1 VAIKT
6 KAEYVED
13 LKGVKPDIYM
23 LGEKVDRVWDD
34 PRFQSTLSIIG
45 ATHDFSF
52 DEEFKHLSVV
62 HSPVVDEPVRR
73 LNMHIQTSREDA
85 ITKVRLTRE
94 VTQRRICTWCQSN
107 ELCVV
112 WAATYDTDQKHGT
125 SYHERFKE
133 YVKYL
138 MKNDYD
144 IGWAMMDPKGDRS
157 LMPSQQ
163 KTPTDLH
170 VVKKN
175 SQGIVIRGAKVHT
188 SYGPCA
194 RELVV
199 VPCRQLREADKDYAV
214 CCSMPVDTKGVT
226 FVTRPAPNRSRAD
239 AQMECPIGSAIGAV
253 EAMTVFDDV
262 FVPWERVYLCGE
274 WDMTGRAPHYF
285 ASIQRHSKC
294 ACLSGHTDLICG
306 IAALIADVN
315 GLGMKTAHI
324 RDKVTKLMMEAE
336 TAYGCAVGAAVE
348 GEVHPSGVWIPNVL
362 IGNAGLHYIKNLSG
376 EHIAL
381 VHDIAGGIIVT
392 MPTEQDYKN
401 PAIKAWMDTYLTG
414 NPKYTTE
421 ERLRVLYL
429 AQEVAASRWTGY
441 FMGWAINASGSTMT
455 TEIVVRSAYD
465 LEKRVDIAKRW
476 AGIEK

>member
-1 VAIKT
+1 
-6 KAEYVED
+6 
-13 LKGVKPDIYM
+13 M
-23 LGEKVDRVWDD
+23 
-34 PRFQSTLSIIG
+34 
-45 ATHDFSF
+45 
-52 DEEFKHLSVV
+52 
-62 HSPVVDEPVRR
+62 
-73 LNMHIQTSREDA
+73 
-85 ITKVRLTRE
+85 
-94 VTQRRICTWCQSN
+94 
-107 ELCVV
+107 
-112 WAATYDTDQKHGT
+112 
-125 SYHERFKE
+125 
-133 YVKYL
+133 
-138 MKNDYD
+138 
-144 IGWAMMDPKGDRS
+144 
-157 LMPSQQ
+157 
-163 KTPTDLH
+163 
-170 VVKKN
+170 
-175 SQGIVIRGAKVHT
+175 
-188 SYGPCA
+188 

-199 VPCRQLREADKDYAV
+199 VPCRQLKEADKDYAV

-226 FVTRPAPNRSRAD
+226 FVARPAPNRSRTD

-262 FVPWERVYLCGE
+262 FVPWERVFLCGE

-306 IAALIADVN
+306 IVALIADVN

-324 RDKVTKLMMEAE
+324 RDKATKLMMEAE

-348 GEVHPSGVWIPNVL
+348 GEVHPSGVWIPNAL

-381 VHDIAGGIIVT
+381 VHDIAGGVIVT

-401 PAIKAWMDTYLTG
+401 PTIKAWMDTYLAG

-441 FMGWAINASGSTMT
+441 FVGWAINASGSTMT

-465 LEKRVDIAKRW
+465 LEKRIEIAKRW
-476 AGIEK
+476 AGVGE